1 MCAVALARPLSRAVE
16 LSLALS
22 LSLSHTHTQ
31 THTNTHTQSHHH
43 PACLWPML
51 SAAGQGPGL
60 LKPQVEPRPPLFLLL
75 CGLDCT
81 GAAQWTGHPWMQ
93 TRVGHSTEPGQGE
106 AGRSL
111 NLVGIIMRNHPM
123 ADSTGFR
130 EGSGATR
137 MHSTCRTHPQTRPHF
152 FMRIPSGHIA
162 KDLIISRWSQLLD
175 LRV

>member
-1 MCAVALARPLSRAVE
+1 MWTRPQRSCACVCMCVCS
-16 LSLALS
+16 LS
-22 LSLSHTHTQ
+22 LSLSHTHTHTLTQ

-111 NLVGIIMRNHPM
+111 NLVGIIMRNHPV
-123 ADSTGFR
+123 AHSTGFR
-130 EGSGATR
+130 EGLGATR
-137 MHSTCRTHPQTRPHF
+137 MHSTCRTPSTNQTSLFHEDP
-152 FMRIPSGHIA
+152 I
-162 KDLIISRWSQLLD
+162 WSHS
-175 LRV
+175 